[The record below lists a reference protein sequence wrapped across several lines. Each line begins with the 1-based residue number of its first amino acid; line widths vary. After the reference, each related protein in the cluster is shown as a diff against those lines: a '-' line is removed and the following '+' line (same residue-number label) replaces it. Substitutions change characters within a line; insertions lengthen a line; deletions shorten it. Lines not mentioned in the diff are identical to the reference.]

1 MTNRGVLFFWVFVAL
16 YAFLVAYNG
25 AFSVIDDHT
34 IVSTLFA
41 GKDIPLFIIPDI
53 GRFFPLDGQELNIL
67 SAVFG
72 IKASVFYIFNALCV
86 FVVIVC
92 LYYALRVFLQEIFY
106 REFLASSYPSPLQ
119 IKIVYIILLLLL
131 LSPAFSTSWLRLFVP
146 ERMEFVFLS
155 IFLMCYAY
163 VLGHKQAAFA
173 LVCGVISV
181 NIALYYKETAFAM
194 IGAFAFVMLVCG
206 RKNFSTQLR
215 LFNVLLLLSAIIWFV
230 VYYFV
235 VIANKQSDGR
245 YGETPYNALLM
256 VGKVFFTGLM
266 NEPFLYGI
274 IFVALIYRIYV
285 VFVKKAAFNPL
296 LDACIVAS
304 SVLLLEYIVLRLSS
318 LHYPLPAY
326 LFGLVVMGYCFI
338 RWGQQKVGKILLWF
352 LGVIFVS
359 NTLFVFIHFF
369 AHYKFVPVNF
379 QSTLNFVTQYTQQN
393 PHTNIY
399 LEGVDRASN
408 VEVYH
413 SFGEWLLYFGA
424 LDFDLLSD
432 RAVDERFF
440 REENANAKWSIFKNN
455 EVVPK
460 KSGDIVIVTPYA
472 AGGLDMDSLRQ
483 YELLFVADY
492 GYNVPLLGI
501 KSFLKNVLM
510 WLGITKN
517 SDMIVSQNIYGL
529 PLHFYVMR
537 VR

>member
-1 MTNRGVLFFWVFVAL
+1 
-16 YAFLVAYNG
+16 
-25 AFSVIDDHT
+25 
-34 IVSTLFA
+34 
-41 GKDIPLFIIPDI
+41 
-53 GRFFPLDGQELNIL
+53 
-67 SAVFG
+67 
-72 IKASVFYIFNALCV
+72 
-86 FVVIVC
+86 
-92 LYYALRVFLQEIFY
+92 
-106 REFLASSYPSPLQ
+106 
-119 IKIVYIILLLLL
+119 
-131 LSPAFSTSWLRLFVP
+131 
-146 ERMEFVFLS
+146 MEFVFLS

-163 VLGHKQAAFA
+163 VLQHKQAAFA
-173 LVCGVISV
+173 LLCGVVSA

-206 RKNFSTQLR
+206 HRKFSTQLR
-215 LFNVLLLLSAIIWFV
+215 FFNILLLFSAMIWLV

-235 VIANKQSDGR
+235 VIANKQGDGR

-256 VGKVFFTGLM
+256 VGKGFFTGLM

-274 IFVALIYRIYV
+274 VFVALIYRIYV
-285 VFVKKAAFNPL
+285 VFVKKIAFNPL

-304 SVLLLEYIVLRLSS
+304 FVLLLEYIVLRLNS

-326 LFGLVVMGYCFI
+326 LFGLVVIGYFFI
-338 RWGQQKVGKILLWF
+338 RWRQQKMGRILLWF
-352 LGVIFVS
+352 FGVVFVS
-359 NTLFVFIHFF
+359 NALFVFIHFF

-379 QSTLNFVTQYTQQN
+379 QSTLSFVSQYTQQN
-393 PHTNIY
+393 PHTKIY

-413 SFGEWLLYFGA
+413 SFGEWLLYFKA

-440 REENANAKWSIFKNN
+440 REEDSTAKWSVFKNN
-455 EVVPK
+455 EIIPK
-460 KSGDIVIVTPYA
+460 KSGDIVIITPYVDM
-472 AGGLDMDSLRQ
+472 GIDMDSLIRQ

-501 KSFLKNVLM
+501 KSFLKNALM

-517 SDMIVSQNIYGL
+517 SDMIISQNIYGL